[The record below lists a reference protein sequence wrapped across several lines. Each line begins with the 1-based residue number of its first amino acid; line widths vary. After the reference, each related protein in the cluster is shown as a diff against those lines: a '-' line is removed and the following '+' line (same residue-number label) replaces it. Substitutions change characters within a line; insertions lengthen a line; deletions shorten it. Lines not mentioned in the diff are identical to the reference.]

1 MSSPLGRVLADIVTI
16 KLEKSLVTELTAYVN
31 YWKRH
36 VDSTICFLKIE
47 YVEYI
52 LSVLNGFY
60 YNIELTF
67 EEENDGVLLFLDALI
82 SRGDNSIETTV
93 YRKSANNDIYL
104 KWTVFAPDTWK
115 RGTLKRLVE
124 RAYIFCST
132 KAFLD
137 KELEYLE
144 KIFYENNNYSKYV
157 IKQILK

>member
-1 MSSPLGRVLADIVTI
+1 MSSPLGRVLADIVAI

-36 VDSTICFLKIE
+36 VDGTICFLKIE

-67 EEENDGVLLFLDALI
+67 EEENDSVLPFLDALI
-82 SRGDNSIETTV
+82 SRDDNSIETTV

-104 KWTVFAPDTWK
+104 KWIVFAPDT
-115 RGTLKRLVE
+115 
-124 RAYIFCST
+124 
-132 KAFLD
+132 
-137 KELEYLE
+137 
-144 KIFYENNNYSKYV
+144 
-157 IKQILK
+157 